1 MKVWTIQLVKKG
13 IGLPYFDVR
22 SRSLSKPM
30 NNKNQKTYQGKIVC
44 FFFRVGQTQ
53 AITLVSKTF
62 CFFTIFFIRTIYHF
76 FNILVHF
83 KLETEQKNARNVQP
97 ATNT

>member
-1 MKVWTIQLVKKG
+1 MTIQLVKKS

-30 NNKNQKTYQGKIVC
+30 NNKNQKTYQYKIVC
-44 FFFRVGQTQ
+44 FFRVGQTQ

-62 CFFTIFFIRTIYHF
+62 CSLTILFIRTIYHF
-76 FNILVHF
+76 FNILVQF
-83 KLETEQKNARNVQP
+83 RLETEQKNARKVQP